1 MSLKNYKNHNWSLK
15 DQAMYADG
23 ILQNNDSGV
32 GLQFVDGVHDIIPI
46 SMIRQFYNINCRRP
60 LSLETKYIL
69 RRKHGTTSLKLST
82 YHGNAIDRLNGNAID
97 RLNKVLV
104 YKTNSDE
111 TEFRINLIK
120 LTKKE
125 GIKKSWLLKI
135 LEVVF
140 HRKFS
145 LM

>member
-1 MSLKNYKNHNWSLK
+1 MSLKNYKKHNWSLK

-23 ILQNNDSGV
+23 ILQNNDSGA
-32 GLQFVDGVHDIIPI
+32 GIQFVDGVHNIIPI
-46 SMIRQFYNINCRRP
+46 STVSQLYIRNNRRP
-60 LSLETKYIL
+60 LSLETKYTI
-69 RRKHGTTSLKLST
+69 RRKYGTASTKLST
-82 YHGNAIDRLNGNAID
+82 YHGNDMNRFNG
-97 RLNKVLV
+97 VLV

-125 GIKKSWLLKI
+125 GMKKSWLLKI